1 MKLESSIVGSPVKE
15 GAEGVNSE
23 SAAIN
28 KTRTSQISGTKLKP
42 LHARVPQI
50 LAPALLVIGIA
61 AYAQE
66 SSDKPIISLS
76 TVSKLHHRQ
85 AGIYRTKIGRI
96 DVIAV
101 SDGTVGLGLT
111 KELVQ
116 NARPGEVERLLARH
130 FEKSPL
136 DASVNAFLIKYEN
149 RLVLIDAGSSE
160 LVGPTGGKLP
170 QSLRAAGAPPE
181 NITDVF
187 VTHIHPDHTG
197 GLMNGNAKVFPNATI
212 HINKREV
219 DYWFNKSI
227 AATAAEPQKT
237 FFAQVD
243 PKVKPHMD
251 SGQLK
256 TFEGATEFFPGF
268 RAEPAYGHTA
278 GLTVYVLENGGEKV
292 MFWGDVVN
300 IALQVDNPDIS
311 LRFDSDAAAAAA
323 TRRKLLEDA
332 ARKGYIVA
340 PDHLPFPG
348 FGHIRKDGRAYTWVP
363 VDYVN
368 DAVEK

>member
-1 MKLESSIVGSPVKE
+1 MNTTGRSKMSRS
-15 GAEGVNSE
+15 
-23 SAAIN
+23 
-28 KTRTSQISGTKLKP
+28 KLKP
-42 LHARVPQI
+42 LYVRVPQI
-50 LAPALLVIGIA
+50 VASALLVIGLA
-61 AYAQE
+61 ASAQQ
-66 SSDKPIISLS
+66 SSNKPVISLS
-76 TVSKLHHRQ
+76 TISKLDRSQ
-85 AGIYRTKIGRI
+85 AGIYRTKVGKI

-111 KELVQ
+111 KELFQ

-136 DASVNAFLIKYEN
+136 DASVNAFLIKYEDK
-149 RLVLIDAGSSE
+149 LVLIDAGSSE
-160 LVGPTGGKLP
+160 LVGPTAGKLP

-197 GLMNGNAKVFPNATI
+197 GLMNGTTKVFPNATI
-212 HINKREV
+212 HIDKREV

-227 AATAAEPQKT
+227 AASAVEPQKT

-243 PKVKPHMD
+243 PKVKPYMD

-268 RAEPAYGHTA
+268 
-278 GLTVYVLENGGEKV
+278 
-292 MFWGDVVN
+292 
-300 IALQVDNPDIS
+300 
-311 LRFDSDAAAAAA
+311 
-323 TRRKLLEDA
+323 
-332 ARKGYIVA
+332 
-340 PDHLPFPG
+340 
-348 FGHIRKDGRAYTWVP
+348 GHIRKDGHAYTWVP

>member
-1 MKLESSIVGSPVKE
+1 MNTTGRSKMSRP
-15 GAEGVNSE
+15 
-23 SAAIN
+23 
-28 KTRTSQISGTKLKP
+28 KLK
-42 LHARVPQI
+42 LLYARAPQI
-50 LAPALLVIGIA
+50 VASALLVIGLA
-61 AYAQE
+61 ASAQQ
-66 SSDKPIISLS
+66 SSDKPVISLS
-76 TVSKLHHRQ
+76 TVSRLDRSQ
-85 AGIYRTKIGRI
+85 AGIYRTKIGKI

-116 NARPGEVERLLARH
+116 NAKPGEVERLLARH

-149 RLVLIDAGSSE
+149 KLILIDAGSSE

-197 GLMNGNAKVFPNATI
+197 GLMNGNTKVFPNATI

-227 AATAAEPQKT
+227 AATAVEPQKT

-243 PKVKPHMD
+243 PKVKPYMD

-256 TFEGATEFFPGF
+256 TFEGATTRISPSNVPMVAPSPNAKLKPYSSTVFGLPPSGNPARPMRIKADTPRIFFIDF
-268 RAEPAYGHTA
+268 HHHTA
-278 GLTVYVLENGGEKV
+278 YRSL
-292 MFWGDVVN
+292 GD
-300 IALQVDNPDIS
+300 
-311 LRFDSDAAAAAA
+311 
-323 TRRKLLEDA
+323 
-332 ARKGYIVA
+332 
-340 PDHLPFPG
+340 
-348 FGHIRKDGRAYTWVP
+348 
-363 VDYVN
+363 
-368 DAVEK
+368 